1 MSTAR
6 LCYYAR
12 AHIARLFGAA
22 ALLSASFDAGCS
34 PDRVLQPDSDG
45 EVALTTPQGLENTV
59 AGLGAP
65 VPISF
70 DTYERSRQVVHPSAV
85 EFPSPWHGQRFWLAL
100 TPYPNSDSRVENP
113 SLFASATGD
122 DWTVPTGV
130 TNPVAK
136 SGRGYLS
143 DPELAYDPTSDELR
157 LYYREVIETRHGHQ
171 KPKHRADVLYLT
183 RSGDGA
189 QWSPPQALVTDVGRF
204 VVSPTVARRAEG
216 DWKLWSVDAGVKGCN
231 ARETRVIMRQSTDG
245 IAWSQ
250 ATAVSLSQRGFLP
263 WHLDVQYVPQLHAY
277 WALVAAYRRGS
288 ACTGSSLFL
297 ATSTDGVQWTTYS
310 SPLLA
315 RGALPQF
322 SANVYRSTFA
332 FDPDGESLTIWL
344 TGATTVTRADH
355 RRPRV
360 LRWSAAVWRTQ
371 TAALLEHVHSERRAL
386 TFADSEPSF
395 LRRLAAENKLP

>member
-1 MSTAR
+1 
-6 LCYYAR
+6 
-12 AHIARLFGAA
+12 FGAA

-85 EFPSPWHGQRFWLAL
+85 EFPTPWHGQRFWLAL

-113 SLFASATGD
+113 SLFTSATGD

-183 RSGDGA
+183 QRGHGGIA
-189 QWSPPQALVTDVGRF
+189 VAARIPPLA
-204 VVSPTVARRAEG
+204 PRRAIRAATPCLLGSRRRVSARLRLHGQQSLSRDEHRRRAMDDLLIAATRPRCVAAVLG
-216 DWKLWSVDAGVKGCN
+216 ERVSVDLCVRPG
-231 ARETRVIMRQSTDG
+231 RRV
-245 IAWSQ
+245 
-250 ATAVSLSQRGFLP
+250 
-263 WHLDVQYVPQLHAY
+263 
-277 WALVAAYRRGS
+277 
-288 ACTGSSLFL
+288 
-297 ATSTDGVQWTTYS
+297 
-310 SPLLA
+310 
-315 RGALPQF
+315 
-322 SANVYRSTFA
+322 
-332 FDPDGESLTIWL
+332 
-344 TGATTVTRADH
+344 ADD
-355 RRPRV
+355 
-360 LRWSAAVWRTQ
+360 L
-371 TAALLEHVHSERRAL
+371 
-386 TFADSEPSF
+386 
-395 LRRLAAENKLP
+395 